1 MSDNLPV
8 TTATIENRIFTI
20 RGVQVMLD
28 SHLAEIYGVDTKRIN
43 EQVRRNKER
52 FPEQFM
58 FQITELEFENLRSQI
73 ATSSEIRYQTGS
85 IEPELLRSQFATL
98 KEGRGKHRKYLPYVF
113 TEQGIA
119 MLSAVL
125 RSETAVTVSIQIMN
139 AFVHMRK
146 FIADNAMVFHRL
158 ERLELRQ
165 IEVDAKSEQRH
176 IESEEKF
183 ERIFTALESHIPKQE
198 KGVFFDGQMF
208 DAYTFVSDLVRSAQ
222 KSIILIDNYVDD
234 SILVLLTKRKQGVNA
249 VIYTKTSKVLELDV
263 AKHNTQYEPIDLHNF
278 TQSHDRFLIIDD
290 TELYHIGASLVDS
303 R

>member
-1 MSDNLPV
+1 
-8 TTATIENRIFTI
+8 
-20 RGVQVMLD
+20 
-28 SHLAEIYGVDTKRIN
+28 
-43 EQVRRNKER
+43 
-52 FPEQFM
+52 
-58 FQITELEFENLRSQI
+58 
-73 ATSSEIRYQTGS
+73 
-85 IEPELLRSQFATL
+85 
-98 KEGRGKHRKYLPYVF
+98 
-113 TEQGIA
+113 
-119 MLSAVL
+119 
-125 RSETAVTVSIQIMN
+125 
-139 AFVHMRK
+139 MRK

-234 SILVLLTKRKQGVNA
+234 SILVLLTKRKQGVKA

-263 AKHNTQYEPIDLHNF
+263 AKHNTQYEPIDLYNF

-290 TELYHIGASLVDS
+290 TELYHIGASLKDLGKKWFAFSKMDAEALTLLNKLQVIP
-303 R
+303 